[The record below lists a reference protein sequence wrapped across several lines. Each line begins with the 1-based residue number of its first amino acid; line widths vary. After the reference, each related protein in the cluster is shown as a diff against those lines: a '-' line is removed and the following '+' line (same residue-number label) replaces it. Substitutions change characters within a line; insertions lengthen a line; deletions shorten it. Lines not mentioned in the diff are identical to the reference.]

1 MAVLRE
7 NDLAN
12 PPPAH
17 AILDHY
23 AWRHHC
29 RGLFQMPIAA

>member
-1 MAVLRE
+1 MPGSALDA
-7 NDLAN
+7 DLKFDPTPIHN
-12 PPPAH
+12 
-17 AILDHY
+17 Y